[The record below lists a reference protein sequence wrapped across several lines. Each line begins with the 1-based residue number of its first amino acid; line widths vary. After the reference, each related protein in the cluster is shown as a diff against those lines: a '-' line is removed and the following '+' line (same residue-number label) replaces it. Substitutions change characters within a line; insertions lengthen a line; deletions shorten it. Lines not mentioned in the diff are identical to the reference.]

1 MIELCHY
8 DAVAAA
14 ESAEF
19 DDEELIL
26 IPPSTFLY
34 QAGVPK
40 LSFLISARLENNKL
54 PDNQGVTLL
63 HWESAY
69 NDVAGLQTTNTA
81 TTTLLPSTG
90 NLHPSFGYF
99 VLAAIK

>member
-1 MIELCHY
+1 MIELRHY
-8 DAVAAA
+8 DAAVAA

-26 IPPSTFLY
+26 ILPSTFLF

-54 PDNQGVTLL
+54 PDNQGVS

-69 NDVAGLQTTNTA
+69 NDVAGLQTTNTG
-81 TTTLLPSTG
+81 TTLLPSTA
-90 NLHPSFGYF
+90 NFHPSFGCF
-99 VLAAIK
+99 VFLAIK

>member
-1 MIELCHY
+1 MIELRHY
-8 DAVAAA
+8 DAAVAA

-40 LSFLISARLENNKL
+40 LSFLISARLS
-54 PDNQGVTLL
+54 DNQGVTLL

-69 NDVAGLQTTNTA
+69 NDVAG
-81 TTTLLPSTG
+81 
-90 NLHPSFGYF
+90 
-99 VLAAIK
+99 V